1 MTEPLWRTRC
11 FTLVVRS
18 LRMKFTEEHL
28 QLRRTVRE
36 FVDKE
41 INPHVDGWEQAGAFP
56 AHDVFRKAGR
66 LGLLGVNKPEAFGGM
81 GLDYSYQMCVTEE
94 LGTCR
99 GGSVPMALGVQTDMA
114 TPALARWGSDELR
127 REFLAPAIAGDVVA
141 SIAVSE
147 VSGGSDVAAIRTT
160 ARKDGADYVING
172 SKMWITN
179 AAQADWLC
187 LLVNTGDGAPHR
199 NKTLVI
205 VPTKLPGVTI
215 GPKIDKLGMRASD
228 TCPIYFEDVRVPQR
242 HRIGEEGMG
251 FMMQMVQ
258 FQEERLNGALSS
270 VRGMDR
276 LLDAT
281 IAYCKERHTFGQP
294 LIDNQVVHF
303 RFAELKTEVEAL
315 RSLCYRAVED
325 YVGGA
330 DVTLM
335 ASMAKLKAGR
345 LVREIS
351 DACLQYWGGMG
362 FTWDNI
368 AARAY
373 RDTRLV
379 SIGAGAD
386 EIMLGII
393 CKLMGILPGKKK
405 ISL

>member
-1 MTEPLWRTRC
+1 
-11 FTLVVRS
+11 
-18 LRMKFTEEHL
+18 MKFTEEHL

-41 INPHVDGWEQAGAFP
+41 INPHYDAWEAAGAFP
-56 AHDVFRKAGR
+56 AHEVFRKAGR
-66 LGLLGVNKPEAFGGM
+66 LGLLGVNKPEAYGGL

-147 VSGGSDVAAIRTT
+147 ASGGSDVAAIKTT

-187 LLVNTGDGAPHR
+187 LLVNTSDGSPHR

-205 VPTKLPGVTI
+205 VPTRLPGVTI
-215 GPKIDKLGMRASD
+215 GPKIDKLGCRASD
-228 TCPIYFEDVRVPQR
+228 TCPIFFEDVRVPQR

-258 FQEERLNGALSS
+258 FQEERLCGS
-270 VRGMDR
+270 VGTLRGMAR
-276 LLDAT
+276 LIDAT
-281 IAYCKERHTFGQP
+281 VAYCQERQSFGQP
-294 LIDNQVVHF
+294 LIDNQVIHF
-303 RFAELKTEVEAL
+303 RFAELKTEIEAL
-315 RSLCYRAVED
+315 RSLVYRAVED
-325 YVGGA
+325 YIGGA
-330 DVTLM
+330 DVTMM

-345 LVREIS
+345 LAREVS
-351 DACLQYWGGMG
+351 DGCLQYWGGMG
-362 FTWDNI
+362 YTWDNP
-368 AARAY
+368 AARSY
-373 RDTRLV
+373 RDSRLL
-379 SIGAGAD
+379 SIGGGAD

-393 CKLMGILPGKKK
+393 CKLMGILPGKKPK
-405 ISL
+405 